1 MTHLEKGDAMARSTQ
16 SRDDD
21 IGRIRE
27 LIPEIA
33 LIVDPALREAVESIW
48 QQAWRGSDWVELTDV
63 PKNPTSPRAPQRVPD
78 AWTLVTHTR
87 AVVQLALPAAETI
100 KALHGIDFDRD
111 ALLVLAVLHDVS
123 KLLEYTGTRDAIT
136 KSRTGELIQHGIYGA
151 FLMWQHGLPVELVHG
166 VISHTPSSNVLPQT
180 HEALVVRYVDFLD
193 TDSMLLDAGEKL
205 FLS

>member
-1 MTHLEKGDAMARSTQ
+1 MAHDTADDLRRVREAIPEVGLIGDA
-16 SRDDD
+16 
-21 IGRIRE
+21 G
-27 LIPEIA
+27 
-33 LIVDPALREAVESIW
+33 LRGAVESIW
-48 QQAWRGSDWVELTDV
+48 QEAWRASTWDDLTDV
-63 PKNPTSPRAPQRVPD
+63 PKNPSATSAPQRVAD

-87 AVVQLALPAAETI
+87 AVAQLALASAETV

-111 ALLVLAVLHDVS
+111 ALLALAILHDVS
-123 KLLEYTGTRDAIT
+123 KLVEYEGTRTAIT
-136 KSRTGELIQHGIYGA
+136 KTRLGELIQHGVHGA

-180 HEALVVRYVDFLD
+180 HEALIVRYVDFLD

>member
-1 MTHLEKGDAMARSTQ
+1 MARSTQ

-21 IGRIRE
+21 MERIRE

-33 LIVDPALREAVESIW
+33 LIENSTLREAVEAIW
-48 QQAWRGSDWVELTDV
+48 QEAWRSSDWHDLMDV
-63 PKNPTSPRAPQRVPD
+63 PKNPTAPRAPQRVPH

-87 AVVQLALPAAETI
+87 AVAHLALPAAETI

-111 ALLVLAVLHDVS
+111 ALLALAVLHDVS

-136 KSRTGELIQHGIYGA
+136 KTRTGELIQHGVFGA
-151 FLMWQHGLPVELVHG
+151 HLMLQHGLPVELVHG
-166 VISHTPSSNVLPQT
+166 VISHTPSSRVLPQT
-180 HEALVVRYVDFLD
+180 HEALIVRYVDFLD
-193 TDSMLLDAGEKL
+193 TDSMLLDAGEAL

>member
-1 MTHLEKGDAMARSTQ
+1 MRRIYPKDE
-16 SRDDD
+16 D
-21 IGRIRE
+21 IERIRE

-33 LIVDPALREAVESIW
+33 LIGDDSLREAVEEIW
-48 QQAWRGSDWVELTDV
+48 QQAWRESDWDDLADV
-63 PKNPTSPRAPQRVPD
+63 PKNPSSPAAPQRTAD

-87 AVVQLALPAAETI
+87 AVAQLAVPAAETI

-111 ALLVLAVLHDVS
+111 ALLALAILHDAS
-123 KLLEYTGTRDAIT
+123 KLLEYEGTREAIT
-136 KSRTGELIQHGIYGA
+136 KSRTGRLIQHGVYGA

-166 VISHTPSSNVLPQT
+166 VISHTPSSTVLPQT
-180 HEALVVRYVDFLD
+180 HEALIVRYVDFLD